1 MVTKMAGSKVKK
13 RHLPTAKTRLEW
25 ARKLSREIITQDERT
40 RDKEKATNNYVEAN
54 YPGQLIEQGAFS
66 IGYLKRREN
75 INHHVAGGY
84 FCSVGVANVYDDKPT
99 KLPPDV
105 GENHLAKKVAPGKRE
120 SILTDCGA
128 EYPAW
133 HEEVIPNHEF
143 ERTCNRLG
151 IKHSTT
157 KVKPP
162 WTNGCVERLK
172 KPL

>member
-1 MVTKMAGSKVKK
+1 MPVATSA
-13 RHLPTAKTRLEW
+13 LLE
-25 ARKLSREIITQDERT
+25 
-40 RDKEKATNNYVEAN
+40 
-54 YPGQLIEQGAFS
+54 
-66 IGYLKRREN
+66 
-75 INHHVAGGY
+75 
-84 FCSVGVANVYDDKPT
+84 VANVYDDKPT

-157 KVKPP
+157 KV
-162 WTNGCVERLK
+162 NGCIERFK